1 MKNAKKHWIV
11 ACIFFIIPAITLT
24 SCSQVMEL
32 TGQSTSSE
40 STTSTSLTKGVA
52 PQQET
57 ATEEATKSKD
67 TGTKSADKTNRLI
80 VRKKSMSVEVDDVR
94 ETYKEIEKL
103 ASKYEG
109 RITGAAISSNQ
120 YPIISSTTPESG
132 TPPSSTFKD
141 DSSEDAGS
149 KTDPLYATV
158 VLKVPSEKTS
168 AAFKDIKKL
177 GEVETEQEEEE
188 EVTEQYV
195 DLNARLRNLQRE
207 EQRYLEFFNAAKTV
221 EDMLKIEEQLSRV
234 RGEIESLQAQI
245 DHLEKSAQM
254 GTITVYM
261 HEPPS
266 VSKPISD
273 WGFTKALIQ
282 AVENF
287 VMVIN
292 FLIMLTGALLPLIII
307 ILIIILLI
315 KAIFRRRKKQPSS

>member
-1 MKNAKKHWIV
+1 MKNAKKYWIMT
-11 ACIFFIIPAITLT
+11 CLLFIIPSIMLT
-24 SCSQVMEL
+24 SCSQVKEL

-40 STTSTSLTKGVA
+40 STITSTTKEA
-52 PQQET
+52 LPQQEAT
-57 ATEEATKSKD
+57 TEKATEDKD
-67 TGTKSADKTNRLI
+67 TGTENTSKTDRLI
-80 VRKKSMSVEVDDVR
+80 VRKKSVSMEVDDVR
-94 ETYKEIEKL
+94 ETYKEIEQL
-103 ASKYEG
+103 TSKYEG
-109 RITGAAISSNQ
+109 RITGAAISTNQ
-120 YPIISSTTPESG
+120 YPIISLSATESG
-132 TPPSSTFKD
+132 TPPSSTLKD
-141 DSSEDAGS
+141 DSSEETGS
-149 KTDPLYATV
+149 KTGPLYATI
-158 VLKVPSEKTS
+158 VLKVPSKKTS

-177 GEVETEQEEEE
+177 GEVETEQEGEE

-254 GTITVYM
+254 GTITIYV

-273 WGFTKALIQ
+273 WGFTKALVQ

-292 FLIMLTGALLPLIII
+292 FLIMITGALLPFIII

-315 KAIFRRRKKQPSS
+315 RAIFRRRKRSA